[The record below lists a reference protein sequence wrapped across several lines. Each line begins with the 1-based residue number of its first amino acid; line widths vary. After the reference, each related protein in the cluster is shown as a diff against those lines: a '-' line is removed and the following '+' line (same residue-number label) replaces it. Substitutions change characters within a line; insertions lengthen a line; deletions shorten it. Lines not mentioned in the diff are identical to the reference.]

1 MMPSSKFLETSELLA
16 NLESSHSADKLKA
29 MYTSKQRSDDRVGS
43 NHDITSMLAN
53 ANKDGSKSGRPTV
66 NANSTAN
73 AKGKAPYNV
82 DMTSMLME
90 SETRRYVNEY
100 KNQIDLLRMI
110 VYNLD
115 NKIQL
120 LTTYEGET
128 LLLRD
133 EVEKSNSAREELR
146 KSLLET
152 TQDLREES
160 AKFNNVIYEL
170 ESHNKDILTS

>member
-1 MMPSSKFLETSELLA
+1 MPGSKFQETSELLA

-29 MYTSKQRSDDRVGS
+29 MYSSKQRSDERVGS
-43 NHDITSMLAN
+43 NQDITSMLAN
-53 ANKDGSKSGRPTV
+53 ANKDGAKSGRPPV
-66 NANSTAN
+66 NANAK
-73 AKGKAPYNV
+73 AKGPFNA

-90 SETRRYVNEY
+90 SETKRYVNEY

-115 NKIQL
+115 NKIQR
-120 LTTYEGET
+120 LTTYEGEA

-170 ESHNKDILTS
+170 ESHNKDILAS

>member
-1 MMPSSKFLETSELLA
+1 MPLIHENKFQETSDLLA
-16 NLESSHSADKLKA
+16 NLEKSHSADKLKA
-29 MYTSKQRSDDRVGS
+29 MYSSKPRYDEKSGS
-43 NHDITSMLAN
+43 NQDISAMLNN
-53 ANKDGSKSGRPTV
+53 ANTNTKDGSKVNRP
-66 NANSTAN
+66 STG
-73 AKGKAPYNV
+73 KGKYNV
-82 DMTSMLME
+82 DMTSTLME

-115 NKIQL
+115 NKIQR

-128 LLLRD
+128 LQLRD
-133 EVEKSNSAREELR
+133 EVEKSNSAREDLR

-160 AKFNNVIYEL
+160 AKFNTVIYEL
-170 ESHNKDILTS
+170 ESHNKDILAS